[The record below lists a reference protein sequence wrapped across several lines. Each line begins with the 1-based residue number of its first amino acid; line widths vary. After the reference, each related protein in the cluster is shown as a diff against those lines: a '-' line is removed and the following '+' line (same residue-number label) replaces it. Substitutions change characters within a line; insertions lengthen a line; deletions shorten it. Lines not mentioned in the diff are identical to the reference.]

1 MRTAVLTLCAL
12 MPAGGQEIFVRR
24 RNLCQRSRGRSYTQ
38 TNRHQISSRPSII
51 EINYNESPIKW
62 PCADTTT
69 SCIRPRCASSWP
81 NMYRRANAHKNTNLA
96 SFAANMAPFPS
107 VKWNVISSDPMI
119 GPFTATSE
127 GYRYIL
133 VPFYTH
139 LLHTQHA
146 TRNLHRKT
154 KTTSSVI

>member
-81 NMYRRANAHKNTNLA
+81 SMYRSRQPCDLKLIGIVCTNSDGYVFEVRHVHSHASPISTLYQSTRAR
-96 SFAANMAPFPS
+96 SQYFP
-107 VKWNVISSDPMI
+107 ISHI
-119 GPFTATSE
+119 F
-127 GYRYIL
+127 
-133 VPFYTH
+133 
-139 LLHTQHA
+139 LLIQVDQA
-146 TRNLHRKT
+146 RC
-154 KTTSSVI
+154 

>member
-1 MRTAVLTLCAL
+1 MHSRSHAVRAHACRW
-12 MPAGGQEIFVRR
+12 PGDIVRR

-81 NMYRRANAHKNTNLA
+81 SMYRSRQPCDLKLIGIVCTNSDGYVFEVRHVHSHASPISTLYQPARAR
-96 SFAANMAPFPS
+96 S
-107 VKWNVISSDPMI
+107 
-119 GPFTATSE
+119 
-127 GYRYIL
+127 RYLPIVL
-133 VPFYTH
+133 IFLRIQVE
-139 LLHTQHA
+139 QA
-146 TRNLHRKT
+146 RR
-154 KTTSSVI
+154 